1 VTGAEV
7 ALTTVQRVSAWVS
20 HEGKYGER
28 TSVNENPTPRL
39 VANPKRIRI
48 RTEADLR
55 RNAQPATE
63 NGAAAGK
70 R

>member
-1 VTGAEV
+1 M
-7 ALTTVQRVSAWVS
+7 
-20 HEGKYGER
+20 
-28 TSVNENPTPRL
+28 NENPTPRL

-55 RNAQPATE
+55 RSAQPASQET
-63 NGAAAGK
+63 GAAAGK

>member
-1 VTGAEV
+1 M
-7 ALTTVQRVSAWVS
+7 
-20 HEGKYGER
+20 
-28 TSVNENPTPRL
+28 NENPTPTG

-55 RNAQPATE
+55 RGARPA
-63 NGAAAGK
+63 NPDAGPAPQE